1 MTRKPSSA
9 GLMPANSASGATLHT
24 IVAVM
29 SFLACLALGG
39 VLTLSQLAAQWTQG
53 LSGSATVQLLPSTQ
67 ISPDDQIKETLSV
80 VTRWPG
86 VLSARAIE
94 QSEARALL
102 EPWLGA
108 GNVIDDLPMPRLV
121 EVTLRPG
128 QPIELEGLSRKLSD
142 TVPGAQLDDHG
153 RWNAELASFAASSA
167 AIGWSVLLLIAIAT
181 LAIIIFATQAGLRT
195 HREIVEVVHM
205 IGARDVFIARE
216 FQNHFLW
223 LGIRGGAIGLVIA
236 ILTLVGSS
244 LLWDSRATPV
254 AAQYLPQ
261 LVGSPLLYSWLLV
274 VPLALGFIAMI
285 TARMTVLRVLG
296 RMQ

>member
-1 MTRKPSSA
+1 
-9 GLMPANSASGATLHT
+9 MPANSASGATLHT

-195 HREIVEVVHM
+195 HREIVEVA
-205 IGARDVFIARE
+205 GRSRDRRAV
-216 FQNHFLW
+216 
-223 LGIRGGAIGLVIA
+223 RGRSIDIQYGDIE
-236 ILTLVGSS
+236 SS
-244 LLWDSRATPV
+244 LDAVDEIVRRDSAEAEFAGER
-254 AAQYLPQ
+254 
-261 LVGSPLLYSWLLV
+261 
-274 VPLALGFIAMI
+274 LGA
-285 TARMTVLRVLG
+285 VLG
-296 RMQ
+296 VLEGGTGGQTQRWLERARGRALAAGAQPTQHTHPS

>member
-94 QSEARALL
+94 QNEARALL

-121 EVTLRPG
+121 EVTLKPG